1 MRAPVRI
8 PTAPTAARPRS
19 APPRRP
25 PDDERLE
32 RIKHVYGVYDDHV
45 PSTPPRARSPPKRI
59 QQQAEQDV
67 DDADQK
73 YMGRARRLVRRIVAA
88 LHQGEGSPNYGM
100 IFKQLDVCGHGG
112 IQRHNLKSR
121 LRSLLRP
128 APKDRHI
135 DLLFDALDSD
145 DSNEV
150 VTLKE
155 FAQFARSAELPA
167 DFPKPKPKLD
177 KPMKRPK
184 SAPAVR
190 RRIRTLS
197 IQQSERAAHPAT
209 RKKAIQLLQALHRTV
224 STTDAQ
230 LRFGNPPQTR
240 DRLVSRLG
248 APPNQLTPAR
258 LWHKIA
264 KFGVVDR
271 DELSRRVR
279 ELLGGDVSDSDVTC
293 LYECCDLEQ
302 RGVVTL
308 QDFAHFARRVDLT
321 ISPPPPRR
329 PLPRKTFA
337 ETVPAR
343 PRPTEVVVAPRP
355 TSDKTDRMARAAAEA
370 LFYALAST
378 IQRESEQHEKVNYA
392 RMFRKLDV
400 HGRGRLDRNELRHQ
414 IVRLSAEINQCVRPA
429 WGYYLLFWPPRRSA
443 RVLGVL
449 ARGVSGLL
457 TRTFDFR
464 TGAAAAGAAGALRD
478 GRAL

>member
-1 MRAPVRI
+1 
-8 PTAPTAARPRS
+8 
-19 APPRRP
+19 
-25 PDDERLE
+25 
-32 RIKHVYGVYDDHV
+32 
-45 PSTPPRARSPPKRI
+45 
-59 QQQAEQDV
+59 
-67 DDADQK
+67 
-73 YMGRARRLVRRIVAA
+73 MGRARRLVRRVVAA

-128 APKDRHI
+128 APRDRHI

-155 FAQFARSAELPA
+155 FAQFGE
-167 DFPKPKPKLD
+167 KC
-177 KPMKRPK
+177 
-184 SAPAVR
+184 
-190 RRIRTLS
+190 
-197 IQQSERAAHPAT
+197 RAAGRLPEAQAQARCCEAPKVGARGATKNQDPLHPTKRARGAPGDAKEGHRAVASLAPHRLHHGRAT
-209 RKKAIQLLQALHRTV
+209 ALRE
-224 STTDAQ
+224 SAANA
-230 LRFGNPPQTR
+230 RPP
-240 DRLVSRLG
+240 RLAPR

-279 ELLGGDVSDSDVTC
+279 ELLGSDVSDSDVTC

-329 PLPRKTFA
+329 PLPKKTFA

-400 HGRGRLDRNELRHQ
+400 HVAR
-414 IVRLSAEINQCVRPA
+414 
-429 WGYYLLFWPPRRSA
+429 PPRPE
-443 RVLGVL
+443 
-449 ARGVSGLL
+449 
-457 TRTFDFR
+457 
-464 TGAAAAGAAGALRD
+464 
-478 GRAL
+478 

>member
-1 MRAPVRI
+1 MRRAPVRI
-8 PTAPTAARPRS
+8 PTAPPAARPRS

-25 PDDERLE
+25 PDDARLE
-32 RIKHVYGVYDDHV
+32 RIKHVYGVYDDAV
-45 PSTPPRARSPPKRI
+45 PSTPPRSPPKRTI
-59 QQQAEQDV
+59 VREDV
-67 DDADQK
+67 DDAEQK
-73 YMGRARRLVRRIVAA
+73 YVGRARRLVRRVVAA
-88 LHQGEGSPNYGM
+88 LHTGEGAPNYGM
-100 IFKQLDVCGHGG
+100 IFKQLDVCGHGA
-112 IQRHNLKSR
+112 IQRHNLKAR
-121 LRSLLRP
+121 LRSLLKPPPR
-128 APKDRHI
+128 DRYV

-155 FAQFARSAELPA
+155 FAQFARSSELPA
-167 DFPKPKPKLD
+167 DFPKPKPKLVVV
-177 KPMKRPK
+177 KRPR

-190 RRIRTLS
+190 RKIRTLS
-197 IQQSERAAHPAT
+197 IEQSERAAHPAT

-224 STTDAQ
+224 SATDAQ
-230 LRFGNPPQTR
+230 LRFTFPHETR

-293 LYECCDLEQ
+293 LYECCDVEQ

-321 ISPPPPRR
+321 IAPPPPQK
-329 PLPRKTFA
+329 PLPKKTFA

-343 PRPTEVVVAPRP
+343 PRPTEVVVAPKP
-355 TSDKTDRMARAAAEA
+355 TLREDRMARAAAEA

-429 WGYYLLFWPPRRSA
+429 WRYYLLFWPPRRSA

-449 ARGVSGLL
+449 A
-457 TRTFDFR
+457 
-464 TGAAAAGAAGALRD
+464 
-478 GRAL
+478 

>member
-1 MRAPVRI
+1 
-8 PTAPTAARPRS
+8 
-19 APPRRP
+19 
-25 PDDERLE
+25 
-32 RIKHVYGVYDDHV
+32 
-45 PSTPPRARSPPKRI
+45 
-59 QQQAEQDV
+59 
-67 DDADQK
+67 
-73 YMGRARRLVRRIVAA
+73 
-88 LHQGEGSPNYGM
+88 
-100 IFKQLDVCGHGG
+100 
-112 IQRHNLKSR
+112 
-121 LRSLLRP
+121 
-128 APKDRHI
+128 
-135 DLLFDALDSD
+135 
-145 DSNEV
+145 
-150 VTLKE
+150 
-155 FAQFARSAELPA
+155 
-167 DFPKPKPKLD
+167 
-177 KPMKRPK
+177 MKRPK

-230 LRFGNPPQTR
+230 LRFGNIPETR

-279 ELLGGDVSDSDVTC
+279 ELLGSDVSDSDVTC

-414 IVRLSAEINQCVRPA
+414 IVRL
-429 WGYYLLFWPPRRSA
+429 
-443 RVLGVL
+443 
-449 ARGVSGLL
+449 
-457 TRTFDFR
+457 T
-464 TGAAAAGAAGALRD
+464 AGAAGALRD